1 MKNLFF
7 ALLFGFGLSSAIH
20 AQAPENDLC
29 AGAIDLS
36 NLLGQGIGQLQSSE
50 TTLLAMLHGKS
61 YTCMLLSEV

>member
-1 MKNLFF
+1 MKHLFF

-50 TTLLAMLHGKS
+50 TFSNLNATGES
-61 YTCMLLSEV
+61 ELSAGLEG